1 VSHFAL
7 KDSEIQLTVSR
18 SNDASQLNVFSELDG
33 ASRLDPACKEF
44 GSRKFPEQ
52 SDLTQELLTA
62 ANVNRWRSLFNT
74 KIKIF

>member
-1 VSHFAL
+1 MQKV
-7 KDSEIQLTVSR
+7 KLTDSR

-52 SDLTQELLTA
+52 SDLAQELLA
-62 ANVNRWRSLFNT
+62 PANVNRRRSLFNT
-74 KIKIF
+74 KINIF